1 MIIFQ
6 ILMCILILIAA
17 PLCMGMAVVSG
28 LKVRSLFFALSFG
41 YLVMM
46 VSFEIVTVQIL
57 LLTEYAN
64 FHYVLFIYTPIMLAI
79 SVFGVIRALKTGFL
93 KESVQKLNNS
103 FAGIVSSKE
112 KLVVWGLAGALL
124 IVILVLTLTRV
135 IFDGDDAYYV
145 VQSLI
150 AQQKGTMYSSNP
162 YTGRAAAIDMRH
174 ALAVFPMWIAY
185 VATVTNIHATALCH
199 SVLPIVFIPLTLI
212 VYGQTGALLLKDKN
226 KDKEKK
232 ELTGYF
238 VLFIELFIL
247 FGRVSLYTPEA
258 FLMARTWQG
267 KSVAANVLL
276 PMTFLVLWVVYSYES
291 AEDADPALIRRAW
304 VLVAIINASAGIFSS
319 LAVVLTC
326 VIICSGGALMSF
338 LKWRSG
344 ARDRGSEPARFAWRP
359 FLYSCICCI
368 PGILYM
374 LLYLYYTYFGWRS

>member
-1 MIIFQ
+1 MIVFQ

-17 PLCMGMAVVSG
+17 PLCMGMAAVSG
-28 LKVRSLFFALSFG
+28 LKLRSIGFALAFG

-46 VSFEIVTVQIL
+46 VSFEIVTVPIL

-64 FHYVLFIYTPIMLAI
+64 FRYVLFIYTPIMLGLC
-79 SVFGVIRALKTGFL
+79 VFGVIRALKTGFL
-93 KESVQKLNNS
+93 KESVRKLNNRL
-103 FAGIVSSKE
+103 AGIVSSKE
-112 KLVVWGLAGALL
+112 QLAVWGLAGAVL

-150 AQQKGTMYSSNP
+150 AQQKGTMYSSSP
-162 YTGRAAAIDMRH
+162 YTGRAANIDMRH

-185 VATVTNIHATALCH
+185 VGAMTNIHATALCH
-199 SVLPIVFIPLTLI
+199 SVLPLVFIPLTLI
-212 VYGQTGALLLKDKN
+212 VYGQTGALLLKD
-226 KDKEKK
+226 KK

-276 PMTFLVLWVVYSYES
+276 PMTFLTLWVVYSYET
-291 AEDADPALIRRAW
+291 AEEADPAGIRRAW
-304 VLVAIINASAGIFSS
+304 ILVAVINASAGIFSS

-326 VIICSGGALMSF
+326 VIICSGGVLMSI
-338 LKWRSG
+338 LRRRWK
-344 ARDRGSEPARFAWRP
+344 P

-368 PGILYM
+368 PGIIYM
-374 LLYLYYTYFGWRS
+374 LLYLYYTYFGWKP

>member
-1 MIIFQ
+1 MIILQ
-6 ILMCILILIAA
+6 ILMCILILVAA
-17 PLCMGMAVVSG
+17 PLCMGMAAVSG
-28 LKVRSLFFALSFG
+28 LKVRSLPFAFAFG

-46 VSFEIVTVQIL
+46 VSFEIVTVPIL

-64 FHYVLFIYTPIMLAI
+64 FHYVLFIYTPVMLGI
-79 SVFGVIRALKTGFL
+79 CVFGVIRALKTGFL

-112 KLVVWGLAGALL
+112 QIVVWGLAGAVL

-185 VATVTNIHATALCH
+185 VATVSQIHATALCH
-199 SVLPIVFIPLTLI
+199 TVLPLVFIPLTLI
-212 VYGQTGALLLKDKN
+212 VYGQTGALLLKD
-226 KDKEKK
+226 KK

-247 FGRVSLYTPEA
+247 FGRVSLYTPET

-267 KSVAANVLL
+267 KSVAANMLL
-276 PMTFLVLWVVYSYES
+276 PMTFLALWVVYSYES
-291 AEDADPALIRRAW
+291 SEDADLKGIRHAWILI
-304 VLVAIINASAGIFSS
+304 AIINASAGIFSS

-326 VIICSGGALMSF
+326 VIIVSGGVLISI
-338 LKWRSG
+338 LRRKWR
-344 ARDRGSEPARFAWRP
+344 PV
-359 FLYSCICCI
+359 LYSCLCCI